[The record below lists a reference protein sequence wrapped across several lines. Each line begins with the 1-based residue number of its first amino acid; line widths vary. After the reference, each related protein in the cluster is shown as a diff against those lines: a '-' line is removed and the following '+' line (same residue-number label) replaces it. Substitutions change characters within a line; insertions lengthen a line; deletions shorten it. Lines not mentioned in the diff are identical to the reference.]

1 MRRSLAA
8 GLLVLLAAATGGGAQ
23 MPKYGVI
30 TKVDEHTDFSKFKTY
45 AWEEGWLA
53 YDRDLHAQIVAAVD
67 KEMTARGFTKTTAED
82 CDVTVVYATLH
93 RTDVDLKAKHSP
105 EGFYPTYPV
114 TTLVVLVRDPQTH
127 KELYRARADTREGL
141 EPERIGD
148 TIKTEVARMF
158 EDYPSRPSK

>member
-1 MRRSLAA
+1 MRRMLAA
-8 GLLVLLAAATGGGAQ
+8 GLLVLVAAATTGAQ
-23 MPKYGVI
+23 MPKYGVMTRI
-30 TKVDEHTDFSKFKTY
+30 DEHTDFSRFTTY
-45 AWEEGWLA
+45 AWEDGWLA

-67 KEMTARGFTKTTAED
+67 SELTARGLTKTTTED

-105 EGFYPTYPV
+105 MGLYPTYPV

-141 EPERIGD
+141 EPDRIGD
-148 TIKTEVARMF
+148 TIKSEVARMF
-158 EDYPSRPSK
+158 EDYPSRHSK